1 MRGSNF
7 RRRQGCWRRGFTLVE
22 VLLAIGILA
31 LASTSLIMLMVA
43 GNRLASDAMSR
54 TRAVHLAEP
63 IEVEL
68 QRLLRTAPGSD
79 PWERLASL
87 AARMPSEAGPA
98 PLRFIGDA
106 DGLRV
111 VCEEDADDCAL
122 GIAPDERF
130 FLAEVRANPPL
141 SGAALEA
148 GCLVATAWVWWPYT
162 HGKTSGAVT
171 VDPSQMSFVVL
182 TLAVNP

>member
-1 MRGSNF
+1 MRDSNSRRRHGF
-7 RRRQGCWRRGFTLVE
+7 RRAGFTLVE
-22 VLLAIGILA
+22 VLLAIGIVA
-31 LASTSLIMLMVA
+31 LASTSLVMLMVA
-43 GNRLASDAMSR
+43 ANRLASDAMAR
-54 TRAVHLAEP
+54 TRAVRLAEP

-68 QRLLRTAPGSD
+68 QRLLHAAPGGD
-79 PWERLASL
+79 PWENLALL
-87 AARMPSEAGPA
+87 AARMPSEATQV
-98 PLRFIGDA
+98 PLRLIGDA

-111 VCEEDADDCAL
+111 VREEDADDRAL

-148 GCLVATAWVWWPYT
+148 GCLVATAWVWWPYP
-162 HGKTSGAVT
+162 HGTPSGAVT
-171 VDPSQMSFVVL
+171 FDPSQMSFVVL